1 MSSETSLSSETS
13 PATSSQRTVAWKT
26 VGPQEEPLFAM
37 GAQFESA
44 RDLYHAAE
52 KVRDA
57 GYKKWDT
64 YSPFP
69 IHGMD
74 EAMGLPKSWLSALVF
89 IGGLTGFTLAV
100 STEFGVSCFL
110 YPLVVAGKPTNL
122 MTIPAFFP
130 IMFELTILFSALTAT
145 FGMFALNGL
154 PRWNH
159 PLFNWN
165 SFEKVTEDKFFIAIE
180 AKDPQFSPSATAKL
194 LQTLGGHTI
203 TAVRGIE

>member
-1 MSSETSLSSETS
+1 MTTTMTTIKSTT
-13 PATSSQRTVAWKT
+13 A
-26 VGPQEEPLFAM
+26 PLYAI
-37 GAQFESA
+37 GVEFESA

-57 GYKKWDT
+57 GYKQWDT
-64 YSPFP
+64 FSPFP

-74 EAMGLPKSWLSALVF
+74 EAMGLGKSWLSALVF

-100 STEFGVSCFL
+100 VMEFGTSCFL
-110 YPLVVAGKPTNL
+110 YPLVVAGKPTNV

-145 FGMFALNGL
+145 FGMLALNGL

-159 PLFNWN
+159 PIFNWDR
-165 SFEKVTEDKFFIAIE
+165 FKKVTEDKFFIAIE
-180 AKDPQFSPSATAKL
+180 ADDKKFS
-194 LQTLGGHTI
+194 LQETSSFLSSLGGNHV
-203 TAVRGIE
+203 TAIHQDESSNG